1 MSGAPDL
8 VVFHARMVPCSESEI
23 AMGKVHELQMIE
35 DGALVVASGRI
46 ERIGKTEE
54 VLAQTTLGPDT
65 VLVDAEGR
73 ALVPGFVDPHT
84 HALYHG
90 RRIPEMQLRQE
101 GKGYLE
107 ILDAGGGIQETV
119 RQTAAVDDEN
129 LARETRRRIAETATY
144 GTTTVEVKTGYGLTP
159 EREMRLLR
167 VLAQVRRHA
176 PVEIY
181 RTFLGLHAWPLGV
194 ENREDHLLAMDGMLA
209 DVKKRDLADA
219 VDVFCEQGV
228 FSPADTRRHLEAARA
243 AGLAV
248 RLHADELRP
257 SDGAELAAELG
268 ALCADHLLAATDQG
282 LNAMAEN
289 SVVAVNLPGTAFF
302 LHEQALPAAR
312 QRAAGVVAALATDHN
327 PGSSPTFSMPMTMAL
342 AMHRAG
348 FTPAEALLA
357 ATRGAALALG
367 LEGSRGQV
375 APGLRADFVL
385 LDDPDYRVLMYSFG
399 MNPVQAVY
407 AAGRLVARSGRV
419 TEEVQAWIDS

>member
-1 MSGAPDL
+1 MSAPDL
-8 VVFHARMVPCSESEI
+8 VVFHARLVPCAEAEI
-23 AMGKVHELQMIE
+23 AMGRVKELQTID
-35 DGALVVASGRI
+35 DGALVVAGGRI
-46 ERIGKTEE
+46 ERIGRTEE

-65 VLVDAEGR
+65 TLLDAAGR

-90 RRIPEMQLRQE
+90 RRIPEMQMRME

-119 RQTAAVDDEN
+119 RATASVDDET
-129 LARETRRRIAETATY
+129 LTKETRRRIAAAAAY

-167 VLAQVRRHA
+167 VLQQVRRRA

-194 ENREDHLLAMDGMLA
+194 EDREEHLRAMDGLLS

-228 FSPADTRRHLEAARA
+228 FSADDTRRHLEAARA
-243 AGLAV
+243 AGLAI

-257 SDGAELAAELG
+257 SDGAELAGEMG
-268 ALCADHLLAATDQG
+268 ALCADHLLAATDEG
-282 LNAMAEN
+282 LRAMAAN

-302 LHEQALPAAR
+302 LHEQALSAAR
-312 QRAAGVVAALATDHN
+312 QREAGVVSALATDHN
-327 PGSSPTFSMPMTMAL
+327 PGSSPTFSLPMAMAL

-357 ATRGAALALG
+357 ATRGSAQALG
-367 LEGSRGQV
+367 LQGSRGQI

-385 LDDPDYRVLMYSFG
+385 LDDPDYRILMYSFG
-399 MNPVQAVY
+399 MNPVHAVY
-407 AAGRLVARSGRV
+407 AGGRLIARSGRI

>member
-1 MSGAPDL
+1 LSAPDL
-8 VVFHARMVPCSESEI
+8 IVFHARLVPCSEAEI
-23 AMGKVHELQMIE
+23 AMGRIAELREIDDAAM
-35 DGALVVASGRI
+35 VVEGGRI

-54 VLAQTTLGPDT
+54 VLAQTTLGPET
-65 VLVDAEGR
+65 ILLDAQGR
-73 ALVPGFVDPHT
+73 ALVPGFIDPHT

-90 RRIPEMQLRQE
+90 RRIPEMQLRQQ

-119 RQTAAVDDEN
+119 RQTAAVDDDT
-129 LARETRRRIAETATY
+129 LARETRGRIAEAATY

-167 VLAQVRRHA
+167 VLAQVRRRA

-181 RTFLGLHAWPLGV
+181 RTFLGLHAWPHGDV
-194 ENREDHLLAMDGMLA
+194 DREAHLLAMDGLLA

-228 FSPADTRRHLEAARA
+228 FSPEDTRRHLDAARA

-257 SDGAELAAELG
+257 SDGAELAAEIG
-268 ALCADHLLAATDQG
+268 ALCADHLLAATDEG
-282 LNAMAEN
+282 LWAMAQRG
-289 SVVAVNLPGTAFF
+289 VVAVNLPGTAFF
-302 LHEQALPAAR
+302 LHEQALSAAR
-312 QRAAGVVAALATDHN
+312 QREAGVVAALATDHN
-327 PGSSPTFSMPMTMAL
+327 PGSSPTFSMPMAMTL

-357 ATRGAALALG
+357 ATRGSALALG
-367 LEGSRGQV
+367 LQGSRGQI
-375 APGLRADFVL
+375 APGFRADFVL

-399 MNPVQAVY
+399 MNPVHAVY
-407 AAGRLVARSGRV
+407 AAGRLVASAGRM
-419 TEEVQAWIDS
+419 TEEVKAWIAS

>member
-1 MSGAPDL
+1 MSAPDL
-8 VVFHARMVPCSESEI
+8 IVFHARLVPCSEVEI
-23 AMGKVHELQMIE
+23 AMGRLGELSEID
-35 DGALVVASGRI
+35 DGAIVVEGGRI

-65 VLVDAEGR
+65 VLLDAQGR
-73 ALVPGFVDPHT
+73 ALVPGFIDPHT

-90 RRIPEMQLRQE
+90 RRIPEMQLRQQ

-119 RQTAAVDDEN
+119 RQTAAVDDDT
-129 LARETRRRIAETATY
+129 LARETRRRIAEAVTY

-167 VLAQVRRHA
+167 VLAQVRRRA

-181 RTFLGLHAWPLGV
+181 RTFLGLHAWPQG
-194 ENREDHLLAMDGMLA
+194 EADREAHLLAMDGLLA

-228 FSPADTRRHLEAARA
+228 FSPEDTRRHLDAARA

-257 SDGAELAAELG
+257 SDGAELAAEIG
-268 ALCADHLLAATDQG
+268 ALCADHLLAATDEG
-282 LNAMAEN
+282 LGAMAAKG
-289 SVVAVNLPGTAFF
+289 VVAVNLPGTAFF
-302 LHEQALPAAR
+302 LHEQALSAAR
-312 QRAAGVVAALATDHN
+312 QREAGVVAALATDHN
-327 PGSSPTFSMPMTMAL
+327 PGSSPTFSMPMAMAL

-348 FTPAEALLA
+348 FTPAEALVA
-357 ATRGAALALG
+357 ATRGSALALG
-367 LEGSRGQV
+367 LQGSRGQI
-375 APGLRADFVL
+375 APGFRADFVL
-385 LDDPDYRVLMYSFG
+385 LDDPDYRILMYSFG
-399 MNPVQAVY
+399 MNPVHAAY
-407 AAGRLVARSGRV
+407 AAGRLVASAGRM
-419 TEEVQAWIDS
+419 TEEVKAWIDS

>member
-1 MSGAPDL
+1 MSAPDL
-8 VVFHARMVPCSESEI
+8 VVFHARLVPCAEAEI
-23 AMGKVHELQMIE
+23 GMGQARELQTIE
-35 DGALVVASGRI
+35 DGALVVAGGRI

-65 VLVDAEGR
+65 VLLDAEGR

-119 RQTAAVDDEN
+119 RATASVDDDT
-129 LARETRRRIAETATY
+129 LARETRMRIAEAAAY

-167 VLAQVRRHA
+167 VLAQVRRRS

-181 RTFLGLHAWPLGV
+181 RTFLGLHAWPMGI
-194 ENREDHLLAMDGMLA
+194 EDREGHLAAMDSLLGEVA
-209 DVKKRDLADA
+209 RRDLADA

-228 FSPADTRRHLEAARA
+228 FSAADARRHLEAARA
-243 AGLAV
+243 VGLAV

-257 SDGAELAAELG
+257 SDGAELAAEMG
-268 ALCADHLLAATDQG
+268 ALCADHLLAATDEG
-282 LNAMAEN
+282 LRAMAAN

-302 LHEQALPAAR
+302 LHEQALSASR
-312 QRAAGVVAALATDHN
+312 QRQAGVVSALATDHN

-357 ATRGAALALG
+357 ATRGGALALG
-367 LEGSRGQV
+367 LQGSRGQIS
-375 APGLRADFVL
+375 PGFRADFVL
-385 LDDPDYRVLMYSFG
+385 LDDPDYRELMYRFG
-399 MNPVQAVY
+399 MNPVEAVY
-407 AAGRLVARSGRV
+407 AAGRLVAKAGRV
-419 TEEVQAWIDS
+419 TEEVQAWIGS